1 MRAPLNGSIV
11 GQTASYVCT
20 SHVGQDRM
28 PVTADPAEQVR
39 QARESDCEAIV
50 DLIVGFRREEQGVTA
65 DREPVSEAVRSCL
78 DCSAAA
84 VFVAERDAEIAGFV
98 VVHWVPFPM
107 LGGTEAYIS
116 DLIVRRDQRGR
127 GVGRRLVA
135 IVEGEAR
142 RRGCVRAMLNNRIA
156 AESFRR
162 AFYLKL
168 GFRVRDDFANLVK
181 TLR

>member
-1 MRAPLNGSIV
+1 MKRCASPLNAITLGGRV
-11 GQTASYVCT
+11 KV
-20 SHVGQDRM
+20 
-28 PVTADPAEQVR
+28 DPAEQIR
-39 QARESDCEAIV
+39 RACDGDCEAIV
-50 DLIVGFRREEQGVTA
+50 DVIAALRHEEQGVTA
-65 DREPVSEAVRSCL
+65 DREPVAGAVRTVLNS
-78 DCSAAA
+78 SAAA
-84 VFVAERDAEIAGFV
+84 VYVAERGAVVAGFV

-107 LGGTEAYIS
+107 LGGTEAYVS

-135 IVEGEAR
+135 VVEDEAR
-142 RRGCVRAMLNNRIA
+142 RRGCVRVMLNNRIA

-181 TLR
+181 ALR